1 MGTNSDLYL
10 IGIAVLIFLII
21 VFLYLRKISNSGKLK
36 VKIEE
41 VPESFKED
49 KSLEIEGQQA
59 FEFNE
64 EEIKSYE
71 EDQELAILNLISV
84 DRSMFD
90 NDQVYG
96 FLTNYG
102 AILKNNYFSYQ
113 DINGNEIFRVAN
125 ALNPGTFENDTKT
138 FAIVAASNLSLTND
152 PVDAVKQMLTHDP
165 DYSKITEKRISKFLY
180 NDEMP
185 DPDLIIR
192 TSGEQRISNFLLW
205 QSAYSEFLF
214 LEELWPDFSRQSLH
228 KAIREYQNRT
238 RRFGDL

>member
-125 ALNPGTFENDTKT
+125 ALNPGTFQNDTKT
-138 FAIVAASNLSLTND
+138 FAIVAASNLSLTTD
-152 PVDAVKQMLTHDP
+152 PVNAVKQMIEFSASFSEKFHASICDEERAP
-165 DYSKITEKRISKFLY
+165 ITKQMISHIESRAQDIARIKQVQ
-180 NDEMP
+180 
-185 DPDLIIR
+185 
-192 TSGEQRISNFLLW
+192 TSTKKEV
-205 QSAYSEFLF
+205 E
-214 LEELWPDFSRQSLH
+214 
-228 KAIREYQNRT
+228 
-238 RRFGDL
+238 

>member
-10 IGIAVLIFLII
+10 IGIAILIFLII

-84 DRSMFD
+84 DKSMFD
-90 NDQVYG
+90 NDQGYG

-138 FAIVAASNLSLTND
+138 FAIVAASNLSLTSD
-152 PVDAVKQMLTHDP
+152 PVDAVKHMIEFSVSFSEKFHASICDEERAPITKQMISHIESRAQD
-165 DYSKITEKRISKFLY
+165 IARIKQVQ
-180 NDEMP
+180 
-185 DPDLIIR
+185 
-192 TSGEQRISNFLLW
+192 TSTKKEV
-205 QSAYSEFLF
+205 E
-214 LEELWPDFSRQSLH
+214 
-228 KAIREYQNRT
+228 
-238 RRFGDL
+238 